1 MSIDPA
7 PRRGT
12 RLGPFG
18 PPLLLLSIMW
28 GLELVDAVL
37 RGRLDAGG
45 IQPRDSDALLGIL
58 AAPFLHL
65 GFSHL
70 LANTVPL
77 LVLGTFVATA
87 GRRVFWLVTATVA
100 VLGGLGT
107 WLVAPPGTVT
117 IGASGLVFGYL
128 AYLLVVGVRTRHWRD
143 LLLGA
148 VVLVL
153 YGGMLAGA
161 LPWAVAPGVSWQG
174 HLAGALAGAA
184 SASWFPPRR
193 PGTPN
198 GVPPGVSYPRPRR
211 NGLAG

>member
-1 MSIDPA
+1 
-7 PRRGT
+7 
-12 RLGPFG
+12 
-18 PPLLLLSIMW
+18 
-28 GLELVDAVL
+28 
-37 RGRLDAGG
+37 
-45 IQPRDSDALLGIL
+45 
-58 AAPFLHL
+58 
-65 GFSHL
+65 
-70 LANTVPL
+70 
-77 LVLGTFVATA
+77 
-87 GRRVFWLVTATVA
+87 VTATVA
-100 VLGGLGT
+100 VLGGLCT

-128 AYLLVVGVRTRHWRD
+128 AYLLVAGVRTRHWRD

-184 SASWFPPRR
+184 SAWWFPPRR
-193 PGTPN
+193 PGAPN
-198 GVPPGVSYPRPRR
+198 RVPPGVSYPSPRR